1 MKRTLFSFFALA
13 AMAAGVFLALA
24 GWGLPTA
31 PALLAASVLMP
42 PQLDG
47 DSLVLIGFGGLVIN
61 AANLRT
67 IQTAFNAAFRG
78 AYTLAKPHWQE
89 IATLVPSTA
98 GTEEYGWLGMT
109 TKYREW
115 LGERVYQNLKAHG
128 YTIKNK
134 TFESTVAVPR
144 EAIDDDQYGIY
155 TPLMAQMGQDAA
167 LHPDELIF
175 GALLAGLTTPCFDGQ
190 YFFDTDHPVG
200 LQGAEASVS
209 NYGGGAGA
217 AWFLLDTTKII
228 KPMIF
233 QKRRDYNFVAKT
245 KLDDDNVFDRNEY
258 VFGSDARVNVGYGLW
273 QMAYASKQAIDID
286 VYSAAYAAMVGF
298 KADNGKPLNVKPN
311 LFVVGPSNW
320 KKALECVTVE
330 RLANGADNPMR
341 NTTTVM
347 LCPWLS

>member
-1 MKRTLFSFFALA
+1 MKRTLTFLIGLAVACVASVALA
-13 AMAAGVFLALA
+13 AGDAHPG
-24 GWGLPTA
+24 P
-31 PALLAASVLMP
+31 LLIAM
-42 PQLDG
+42 PQLSGDG
-47 DSLVLIGFGGLVIN
+47 LMLIGFGGLVIN
-61 AANLRT
+61 PSNLRT
-67 IQTAFNAAFRG
+67 LFTAFNSAFRG
-78 AYTLAKPHWQE
+78 AYALAKPHWME
-89 IATLVPSTA
+89 IATMVPSTT
-98 GTEEYGWLGMT
+98 GTEEYGWLGLT

-144 EAIDDDQYGIY
+144 ENIDDDTYGIY

-175 GALLAGLTTPCFDGQ
+175 TALLAGLTTPCFDGQ

-217 AWFLLDTTKII
+217 AWFLLDTSKII

-273 QMAYASKQAIDID
+273 QLAYASKQDLD
-286 VYSAAYAAMVGF
+286 VTAYSAAYAAMTAF
-298 KADNGKPLNVKPN
+298 KADNGKPLAVKPDIC
-311 LFVVGPSNW
+311 LVGPTNW
-320 KKALECVTVE
+320 KKALDIVQAE
-330 RLANGADNPMR
+330 RLANGASNTMQ
-341 NTTTVM
+341 NTTRVL
-347 LCPWLS
+347 LCPWLT

>member
-1 MKRTLFSFFALA
+1 MKRTLSLVLGLLVFALA
-13 AMAAGVFLALA
+13 SVAFAAGAA
-24 GWGLPTA
+24 HPGP
-31 PALLAASVLMP
+31 LLVAM

-47 DSLVLIGFGGLVIN
+47 GGLMLVGFGGLVIN
-61 AANLRT
+61 PANLRT
-67 IQTAFNAAFRG
+67 LFTAFNSAFRG
-78 AYTLAKPHWQE
+78 AYALAKPHWTE
-89 IATLVPSTA
+89 IATMVPSTT
-98 GTEEYGWLGMT
+98 GTEEYGWLGLT

-144 EAIDDDQYGIY
+144 ESIDDDQYGIY

-217 AWFLLDTTKII
+217 AWFLLDTSKII

-273 QMAYASKQAIDID
+273 QLAYASKQDLD
-286 VYSAAYAAMVGF
+286 VANYSAAYAAMTAF
-298 KADNGKPLNVKPN
+298 KADNGKPLAVKPTIC
-311 LFVVGPSNW
+311 LVGPTNW
-320 KKALECVTVE
+320 KKALDIVQAE
-330 RLANGADNPMR
+330 RLANGASNTMQ
-341 NTTTVM
+341 NTTRVL
-347 LCPWLS
+347 LCPWLT